1 MASSLVPGTQK
12 YCTIEAARG
21 IGGLETITQ
30 DGLSPVEAGRTSA
43 KSKYT
48 TVASS
53 GNPIPDQGS

>member
-21 IGGLETITQ
+21 IGGTESITQ
-30 DGLSPVEAGRTSA
+30 DGLSPVEAGRTAA

-53 GNPIPDQGS
+53 GDPIDDQGS

>member
-1 MASSLVPGTQK
+1 MASNLVPGTQQ

-21 IGGLETITQ
+21 IGGMETITQ

-48 TVASS
+48 TTNSI
-53 GNPIPDQGS
+53 GNPIPDQG

>member
-1 MASSLVPGTQK
+1 MASSLVPGVQK

-21 IGGLETITQ
+21 IGGIESITQ
-30 DGLSPVEAGRTSA
+30 DGLSPVEAGDTA
-43 KSKYT
+43 NKSKYT